1 MGWGMNGLK
10 LDVAMAIG
18 CADTPFAAHLLP
30 AANTVRLPA
39 IGCADTPFAAHLLPA
54 ANTVRLPAIGCAD
67 TPDIIILYCKRG
79 ISDDV
84 VIQL

>member
-30 AANTVRLPA
+30 AANTVRL
-39 IGCADTPFAAHLLPA
+39 L
-54 ANTVRLPAIGCAD
+54 AIGCAD

>member
-10 LDVAMAIG
+10 LDVAM
-18 CADTPFAAHLLP
+18 
-30 AANTVRLPA
+30 A

>member
-1 MGWGMNGLK
+1 MCSGDKVCGRLAEVFMGWGMNGLK
-10 LDVAMAIG
+10 LDVAM
-18 CADTPFAAHLLP
+18 
-30 AANTVRLPA
+30 A

>member
-1 MGWGMNGLK
+1 MRSVGGGVHGLK
-10 LDVAMAIG
+10 LDVAM
-18 CADTPFAAHLLP
+18 
-30 AANTVRLPA
+30 A

-84 VIQL
+84 DIQL

>member
-1 MGWGMNGLK
+1 MRSVGGGVHGWGMNGLK
-10 LDVAMAIG
+10 LDVAM
-18 CADTPFAAHLLP
+18 
-30 AANTVRLPA
+30 A

>member
-10 LDVAMAIG
+10 LDVAM
-18 CADTPFAAHLLP
+18 
-30 AANTVRLPA
+30 A

-84 VIQL
+84 DIQL